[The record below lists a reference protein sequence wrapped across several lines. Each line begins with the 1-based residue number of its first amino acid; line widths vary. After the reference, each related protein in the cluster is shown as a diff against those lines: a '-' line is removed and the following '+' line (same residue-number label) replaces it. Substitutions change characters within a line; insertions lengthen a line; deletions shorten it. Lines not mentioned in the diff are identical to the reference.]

1 MQPNNGLLNKKTAI
15 GKNRIDMNK
24 KSTEIHPVFD
34 QILKREDKE
43 KLLNQRSK
51 VIWCTG
57 LSGAGKTTLAKN
69 LEKALHLKGHLAQVL
84 DGDNIR
90 TGINNNLGFSGE
102 DRIENIRRIAE
113 VSKLLIQS
121 GVITINSFISPT
133 TEIRNMAMD
142 IIGRENF
149 IEIYVN
155 APLKTCEERDI
166 KGLYKK
172 AREGK
177 IKNFTGI
184 DAPFE
189 PPKTPDVEINTDKL
203 DIRDSLQK
211 ALDYVLP
218 RIEYK

>member
-1 MQPNNGLLNKKTAI
+1 
-15 GKNRIDMNK
+15 MNK
-24 KSTEIHPVFD
+24 KSAEIHPVFD

-69 LEKALHLKGHLAQVL
+69 LEKALHMKKHLAQVL

-90 TGINNNLGFSGE
+90 TGINNNLGFTGE

-133 TEIRNMAMD
+133 TEIRQMAMD
-142 IIGRENF
+142 IIGKENF

-155 APLKTCEERDI
+155 APLQACEERDI

-184 DAPFE
+184 DSPFE
-189 PPKTPDVEINTDKL
+189 PPQNPDVEVNTDKL
-203 DIRDSLQK
+203 NIRDSLQK
-211 ALDYVLP
+211 ALDHILP
-218 RIEYK
+218 LIEYK

>member
-1 MQPNNGLLNKKTAI
+1 
-15 GKNRIDMNK
+15 MNK

-69 LEKALHLKGHLAQVL
+69 LEKALHMKKHLAQVL

-90 TGINNNLGFSGE
+90 TGINNNLGFTGE

-133 TEIRNMAMD
+133 TEIRQMAME
-142 IIGRENF
+142 IIGKENF

-155 APLKTCEERDI
+155 APLQACEERDI

-184 DAPFE
+184 DSPFE
-189 PPKTPDVEINTDKL
+189 PPQNPDVEVNTDKL
-203 DIRDSLQK
+203 NIRDSLQK
-211 ALDYVLP
+211 ALDHILP
-218 RIEYK
+218 LIEYK

>member
-1 MQPNNGLLNKKTAI
+1 
-15 GKNRIDMNK
+15 MNY
-24 KSTEIHPVFD
+24 SENIHPVFD

-43 KLLNQRSK
+43 KLLGQKSR

-69 LEKALHLKGHLAQVL
+69 LEKALHNKGNLAQVL

-90 TGINNNLGFSGE
+90 SGINNNLGFTE
-102 DRIENIRRIAE
+102 ADRHENIRRIAE
-113 VSKLLIQS
+113 VSKLLIES

-133 TEIRNMAMD
+133 NIIRQMAMD
-142 IIGRENF
+142 IVGEENF

-155 APLKTCEERDI
+155 APLEVCEARDT

-184 DAPFE
+184 DSPFE
-189 PPKTPDVEINTDKL
+189 VPVDPDLVIDTYQYSIEECLDMAMEYILPKIQL
-203 DIRDSLQK
+203 
-211 ALDYVLP
+211 
-218 RIEYK
+218 

>member
-1 MQPNNGLLNKKTAI
+1 
-15 GKNRIDMNK
+15 MNY
-24 KSTEIHPVFD
+24 SENIHPVFD

-43 KLLNQRSK
+43 KLLGQKSR

-69 LEKALHLKGHLAQVL
+69 LEKALHNKGNLAQVL

-90 TGINNNLGFSGE
+90 SGINNNLGFTE
-102 DRIENIRRIAE
+102 ADRHENIRRIAE
-113 VSKLLIQS
+113 VSKLLIES

-133 TEIRNMAMD
+133 NIIRQMAMD
-142 IIGRENF
+142 IVGEENF
-149 IEIYVN
+149 IEIYVK
-155 APLKTCEERDI
+155 APLEVCEARDT

-184 DAPFE
+184 DSPFE
-189 PPKTPDVEINTDKL
+189 VPVDPDLVIDTHQYSIKECLNMAMEYILPKIQL
-203 DIRDSLQK
+203 
-211 ALDYVLP
+211 
-218 RIEYK
+218 

>member
-1 MQPNNGLLNKKTAI
+1 
-15 GKNRIDMNK
+15 MNK